1 MHIVMVAAENGALAG
16 AKVGGI
22 GDVVR
27 DVPLALARRGHTVTV
42 ITPGYQALSKL
53 PGATFQQNLLVNFSG
68 NAETL
73 SLHSIAQ
80 PDSPPSV
87 QYLVLEHPL
96 FAACGAGKIYCHDEY
111 EPFATDASKF
121 ALFCHAVCAALAT
134 QAIAKTDVIH
144 LHDWHAALV
153 LLLREY
159 SADYLAL
166 QDIPTV
172 FSIHNLSL
180 QGVRPF
186 ADNWSSP
193 DSWFPD
199 LAYPLDAVQ
208 DPINDDCI
216 NLMRVGINL
225 ADQVHAVS
233 PHYAKEILL
242 PSHHE
247 LGLVRGENLEAD
259 LLKVSGE
266 GRLHGILNG
275 CEYSD
280 VKLKQKKPSKA
291 RFVASANAE
300 LRNWADK
307 SPYINSALFFAQL
320 RLQEWV
326 KHKNRDQSIVAS
338 IGRLTSQK
346 VSLLQVKL
354 NENYYAID
362 ALLDA
367 LDTGFMVML
376 GSGDEGCEHFMAD
389 VMKRHSNFLFLCG
402 YSEAL
407 GELLYEFCDLF
418 LMPSSFEPCGISQM
432 LAMRAGRPCLVHKV
446 GGLADTVLHMF
457 NGFCFDGED
466 ELAQVQNMLIVFSEA
481 LVLQQG
487 KTPAWQDICKNA
499 AGVRFSW
506 DESVSQYESY
516 LYKNG
521 Q

>member
-1 MHIVMVAAENGALAG
+1 MVAAENGALAG

-53 PGATFQQNLLVNFSG
+53 PGASFRQDLAVEFAGTS
-68 NAETL
+68 EIL
-73 SLHSIAQ
+73 SLHVVAHA
-80 PDSPPSV
+80 DSPPTV

-96 FAACGAGKIYCHDEY
+96 FAACGAGKIYCHDDH

-121 ALFCHAVCAALAT
+121 ALFCQAVCVALVT
-134 QAIAKTDVIH
+134 EAIAKTDVIH
-144 LHDWHAALV
+144 LHDWHAALM

-159 SADYLAL
+159 SADFAAL
-166 QDIPTV
+166 QNIPMV
-172 FSIHNLSL
+172 FTIHNLSL

-193 DSWFPD
+193 GAWFPD
-199 LAYPLDAVQ
+199 LLYPLDAVQ
-208 DPINDDCI
+208 DPINADCI
-216 NLMRVGINL
+216 NLMRLGINL

-233 PHYAKEILL
+233 PHYATEILL

-259 LLKVSGE
+259 LRIVSTE

-275 CEYSD
+275 CEYSA
-280 VKLKQKKPSKA
+280 VPGKRKKPGKA
-291 RFVASANAE
+291 RFIAAATAE
-300 LRNWADK
+300 LKIWAGK
-307 SPYINSALFFAQL
+307 TTYINSALFFAQL
-320 RLQEWV
+320 RLQAWV
-326 KHKNRDQSIVAS
+326 KQKQKSQSIVAS
-338 IGRLTSQK
+338 IGRLTPQK
-346 VSLLQVKL
+346 VSLLQVSL
-354 NENYYAID
+354 ADNYYAID
-362 ALLDA
+362 ALLET

-376 GSGDEGCEHFMAD
+376 GSGDSACENFMAEA
-389 VMKRHSNFLFLCG
+389 MKRHDNFLFLCG

-446 GGLADTVLHMF
+446 GGLADTVLHLF
-457 NGFCFDGED
+457 NGFTFEGDD
-466 ELAQVQNMLIVFSEA
+466 ELAQVQNMVDMFAEA
-481 LVLQQG
+481 LQLQQSQA
-487 KTPAWQDICKNA
+487 PAWQDICKNA